1 MQWKFSDLVNKE
13 LFSFPMFI
21 KRRKTNFLQKSATK
35 QLLAYRYG
43 ARKGNLTFFQN
54 YSLNRGFHSLYGVKE
69 DFRNLQQ
76 NKVFI
81 PYMEW
86 KLRKSKLFL
95 RNMTEIHD

>member
-43 ARKGNLTFFQN
+43 GE
-54 YSLNRGFHSLYGVKE
+54 KE
-69 DFRNLQQ
+69 
-76 NKVFI
+76 I
-81 PYMEW
+81 
-86 KLRKSKLFL
+86 
-95 RNMTEIHD
+95 

>member
-35 QLLAYRYG
+35 Q
-43 ARKGNLTFFQN
+43 
-54 YSLNRGFHSLYGVKE
+54 GFYSLYGV
-69 DFRNLQQ
+69 
-76 NKVFI
+76 
-81 PYMEW
+81 

-95 RNMTEIHD
+95 KIGH

>member
-43 ARKGNLTFFQN
+43 ARKGNLTIFKMG
-54 YSLNRGFHSLYGVKE
+54 S
-69 DFRNLQQ
+69 
-76 NKVFI
+76 
-81 PYMEW
+81 
-86 KLRKSKLFL
+86 
-95 RNMTEIHD
+95 

>member
-43 ARKGNLTFFQN
+43 ARKGNLNFFEN
-54 YSLNRGFHSLYGVKE
+54 RSLNRGLLSLYEVKDE
-69 DFRNLQQ
+69 
-76 NKVFI
+76 
-81 PYMEW
+81 
-86 KLRKSKLFL
+86 KSFEK
-95 RNMTEIHD
+95 NVGKSS

>member
-43 ARKGNLTFFQN
+43 ARKGNLTIFEMG
-54 YSLNRGFHSLYGVKE
+54 SLNFYSVYRHE
-69 DFRNLQQ
+69 D
-76 NKVFI
+76 
-81 PYMEW
+81 
-86 KLRKSKLFL
+86 
-95 RNMTEIHD
+95 

>member
-43 ARKGNLTFFQN
+43 ARKGNLTIFEM
-54 YSLNRGFHSLYGVKE
+54 GVIK
-69 DFRNLQQ
+69 FLLGVQTRRLKRN
-76 NKVFI
+76 
-81 PYMEW
+81 
-86 KLRKSKLFL
+86 
-95 RNMTEIHD
+95 

>member
-43 ARKGNLTFFQN
+43 AIKGNLTIFEMG
-54 YSLNRGFHSLYGVKE
+54 S
-69 DFRNLQQ
+69 
-76 NKVFI
+76 
-81 PYMEW
+81 
-86 KLRKSKLFL
+86 
-95 RNMTEIHD
+95 

>member
-43 ARKGNLTFFQN
+43 ARKGNLTILKWGHKIFT
-54 YSLNRGFHSLYGVKE
+54 RCTDTKI
-69 DFRNLQQ
+69 
-76 NKVFI
+76 KK
-81 PYMEW
+81 
-86 KLRKSKLFL
+86 KLKLF
-95 RNMTEIHD
+95 